1 MLSNIIICKY
11 KWCSSF
17 HFKKFSY
24 HKSKMYLELCIVK
37 PLSTKQRG
45 LFQLQMEESRSCD
58 VLNTLSSDTTKQIRV
73 HSMDPSTRQH
83 ALRDIT
89 HTATSLLYITRSLR
103 HETFL
108 YLYQKRVL
116 IRVIENS
123 FTIKI
128 WFNRRFVT
136 HSLPANIPVV
146 DTEKSR

>member
-1 MLSNIIICKY
+1 MLII
-11 KWCSSF
+11 SF
-17 HFKKFSY
+17 KNLSY

-45 LFQLQMEESRSCD
+45 LFQLQMEESRSYD

-89 HTATSLLYITRSLR
+89 HTVTSLLYITRSLM

-108 YLYQKRVL
+108 YLYQRRVL
-116 IRVIENS
+116 IQVIENS
-123 FTIKI
+123 LTIKSGLDLI
-128 WFNRRFVT
+128 
-136 HSLPANIPVV
+136 V
-146 DTEKSR
+146 DLLHIAYLLTFQWWIQKSQDRPTFRQ